1 MDASR
6 NLYAILGIP
15 PEATQE
21 DIREAYR
28 IMARRFHPDAN
39 PNEGAGL
46 QFRDIA
52 MAYEILGDSGRR
64 IQYDVAR
71 REFRDE
77 PSYFSLRVTPSKR
90 VLTAFDEPQVV
101 YLLVEVVPMHQSK
114 KRSREDTRMNL
125 TLVLDRSTSMRGVRL
140 DKVKIAAQQIIEQLS
155 PDDILSVVTFSD
167 RADVVIPAQPVRDKI
182 SLRAQVSMMR
192 ADGSTA
198 IYQGL
203 AAGVEQVRKYAGPRW
218 VNHVI
223 LLTDGRTYG
232 DEEHCVN
239 LAKKVG
245 GEGIS
250 ISGMGIGEEW
260 NDEFLDEIAK
270 HTGGTSAYINSPAAV
285 VSFLNDR
292 VRSLGDSF
300 VERMQLSVAPD
311 ADVILESAFK
321 LTPNPQPVEISPQP
335 IPIGGLEYN
344 RNASVLIQLQMPPA
358 KRNGFRTLCR
368 LDVTGDVPAFNR
380 QAFKVLSDISVEVA
394 ENPEP
399 EDPPLAILD
408 ALGKLSLYKMQQKA
422 EAALQSG
429 KVEEATR
436 RLENLATRLLAA
448 GENDLAQMAMVEARR
463 VYNTH
468 MLSEQGRKT
477 LKFGTR
483 MLLALPGPQRE
494 DKTSATPTDKS
505 GGL

>member
-1 MDASR
+1 MDAAR
-6 NLYAILGIP
+6 NLYAILGVP
-15 PEATQE
+15 PEASQD

-39 PNEGAGL
+39 PNEGADV

-52 MAYEILGDSGRR
+52 TAYEILGDPGAR
-64 IQYDVAR
+64 IQYDLAR
-71 REFRDE
+71 REFKDE
-77 PSYFSLRVTPSKR
+77 PAYFSLRVTPSKR
-90 VLTAFDEPQVV
+90 VLTALDEPQVL
-101 YLLVEVVPMHQSK
+101 YLLLEVAPHQSQ
-114 KRSREDTRMNL
+114 KRSRADSRLNL

-140 DKVKIAAQQIIEQLS
+140 DKVKIAAQQIIDQLT

-167 RADVVIPAQPVRDKI
+167 RADVVIPAQPVRDKM

-192 ADGSTA
+192 ADGSTE

-203 AAGVEQVRKYAGPRW
+203 MAGVEQVRRHAGPRR

-232 DEEHCVN
+232 DEKHC
-239 LAKKVG
+239 LALAEEVG
-245 GEGIS
+245 SEGIS

-260 NDEFLDEIAK
+260 NDIFLDEVAAQ
-270 HTGGTSAYINSPAAV
+270 TGGTSAYVNSPSAV
-285 VSFLNDR
+285 VHFLNDR

-311 ADVILESAFK
+311 ADASLESAFK
-321 LTPNPQPVEISPQP
+321 LTPNPQPIDITPQP
-335 IPIGGLEYN
+335 ILLGGLEYS
-344 RNASVLIQLQMPPA
+344 RPASILVQLQMPPTN
-358 KRNGFRTLCR
+358 RTGFRTVAR
-368 LDVTGDVPAFNR
+368 LDVTGDILAAHR
-380 QAFKVLSDISVEVA
+380 QGFKVLSDISVEVA

-429 KVEEATR
+429 NVDEATR
-436 RLENLATRLLAA
+436 RLENLATRLLAN
-448 GENDLAQMAMVEARR
+448 GQDDLAQMAMVEARR
-463 VYNTH
+463 VYNTN

-483 MLLALPGPQRE
+483 MLLALPGPKGADGDE
-494 DKTSATPTDKS
+494 
-505 GGL
+505 